1 MKKQEEEK
9 FVINTDYNYK
19 KEIISDTDYIL
30 NSIED
35 LKIDYLKIDKE
46 SIVNILKR
54 RNVL

>member
-1 MKKQEEEK
+1 M
-9 FVINTDYNYK
+9 INTDYNYK

-30 NSIED
+30 NPIED